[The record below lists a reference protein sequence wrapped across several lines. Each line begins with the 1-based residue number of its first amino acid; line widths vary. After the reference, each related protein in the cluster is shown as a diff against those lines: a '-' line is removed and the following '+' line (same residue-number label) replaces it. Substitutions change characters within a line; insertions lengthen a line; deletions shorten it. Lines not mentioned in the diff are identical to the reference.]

1 MNRAQAACLEL
12 AILVTRL
19 HMLPPEKVEREM
31 AYLEIAIG
39 KTAGE
44 AEREA
49 WGWLVEAVEA
59 HRAA

>member
-1 MNRAQAACLEL
+1 
-12 AILVTRL
+12 
-19 HMLPPEKVEREM
+19 MLPPEKVEREM